1 VNGAAGRLVG
11 LRRARQYQCAQR
23 LPPALDDFG
32 EVRAVARHAVE
43 VPHRG
48 QEQIGL
54 AVLVKAW
61 RDQAALDVH
70 SKGPMPHSEAAND
83 CTNR

>member
-1 VNGAAGRLVG
+1 LTLFDQNRVL
-11 LRRARQYQCAQR
+11 
-23 LPPALDDFG
+23 
-32 EVRAVARHAVE
+32 
-43 VPHRG
+43 
-48 QEQIGL
+48 
-54 AVLVKAW
+54 LVKAW